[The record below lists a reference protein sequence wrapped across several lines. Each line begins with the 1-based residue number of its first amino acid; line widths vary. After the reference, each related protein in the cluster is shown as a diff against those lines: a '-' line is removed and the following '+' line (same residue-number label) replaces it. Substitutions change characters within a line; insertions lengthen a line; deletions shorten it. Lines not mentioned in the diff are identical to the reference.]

1 MQQGYES
8 LHKTL
13 QASIETAGFALVE
26 AKFLQKKSS
35 VRAYITIYNDSGVST
50 DDCSKVYW
58 MVQPILLAWFHCDD
72 EHLFIEVSSP
82 GLDRVFKSTEEYAIF
97 RGKVLKV
104 IKKDG
109 LVLIGRL
116 LGVDTTQVILQSGN
130 EEVKLSFD
138 AIAKTSLFPNYN
150 EKNSGG
156 TN

>member
-13 QASIETAGFALVE
+13 QDSVETAGFALVE

-35 VRAYITIYNDSGVST
+35 VRAYITIYKDSGIST
-50 DDCSKVYW
+50 DDCSKIYW
-58 MVQPILLAWFHCDD
+58 IVQPILLAWFKCDD

-82 GLDRVFKSTEEYAIF
+82 GLDRVFKSPEEYAIF
-97 RGKVLKV
+97 KGKVIKV

-109 LVLIGRL
+109 LVIIGTL
-116 LGVDTTQVILQSGN
+116 LGADTAQVLIQSGN
-130 EEVKLSFD
+130 EEVKLPFE
-138 AIAKTSLFPNYN
+138 AIARTSLFSDYS
-150 EKNSGG
+150 EHNSGG